1 MYIVFARETKCLIME
16 KQANNKTYAY
26 MYAYFRKKALS
37 FYLKYYLICPFLS
50 FNLHDQCST
59 LEVTVKMPF

>member
-1 MYIVFARETKCLIME
+1 ME

-50 FNLHDQCST
+50 FNLQDQCST

>member
-37 FYLKYYLICPFLS
+37 FLPEIL
-50 FNLHDQCST
+50 FNMSI
-59 LEVTVKMPF
+59 FII